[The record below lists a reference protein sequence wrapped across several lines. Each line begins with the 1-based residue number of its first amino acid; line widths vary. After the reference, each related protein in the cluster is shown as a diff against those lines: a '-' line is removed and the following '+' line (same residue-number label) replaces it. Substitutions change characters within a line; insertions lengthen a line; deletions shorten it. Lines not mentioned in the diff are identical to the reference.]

1 MAVPARI
8 LSVAAWCVV
17 AAVLLRVVSGGGT
30 LRGVGHVL
38 GTEPPLVVAL
48 IGASL
53 IVAIVS
59 ILAQIRD
66 VSWASPFSRISAA
79 IALATSLALDRGGH
93 ESAIV
98 AAAASGLVLVAD
110 LIGRRTSLMR
120 GRS

>member
-8 LSVAAWCVV
+8 LSIAAWCVV

-53 IVAIVS
+53 IVASVS
-59 ILAQIRD
+59 IVAQIRN
-66 VSWASPFSRISAA
+66 VSWASPFSWISAA
-79 IALATSLALDRGGH
+79 IALATSLVLDRGGH

-110 LIGRRTSLMR
+110 LSRSRTSLVR
-120 GRS
+120 RRS